1 MVLLVSFCRKPPDF
15 LGISRKSPTEKL
27 QPRNASAKDIKLWW
41 PIGMGDQPLYD
52 LSVTFEPNNTPSASV
67 TAHRKVGFRY
77 FALVTGNDTDPA
89 YVTKAASEQGTD
101 SHGMYFR
108 INGAAFWSKGGIS
121 WEVLVEGCLRLEKIL
136 EFS

>member
-1 MVLLVSFCRKPPDF
+1 
-15 LGISRKSPTEKL
+15 
-27 QPRNASAKDIKLWW
+27 
-41 PIGMGDQPLYD
+41 MGDQPLYD

-121 WEVLVEGCLRLEKIL
+121 WGRKRRFWARDAWKKSWSSYIFFLHGLHGVDGVGLTVHLLSIPSGELT
-136 EFS
+136 